1 MNVISIRDLKFGY
14 DQGDQ
19 NQLVLNISELD
30 FAKGESVFLFGAS
43 GSGKTTL
50 LEILA
55 GVLKE
60 NSGTIQ
66 YLKNDFH
73 LLNQIQRD

>member
-60 NSGTIQ
+60 NSGNTVF
-66 YLKNDFH
+66 KK
-73 LLNQIQRD
+73 